1 MNHLHQWCITVQRR
15 DMGQHFDGI
24 FQWGDPNMDGL
35 WWKIHLEMDDL
46 GGTSIFGNL
55 HIGNPESTTNKPPNR
70 PRAPNLA
77 PEHSP
82 PIPVV
87 FFATDI
93 IEMSW
98 MTISISFNITHV
110 GKMSCHTTYLRMVI
124 LWWFGWIVYGIVK
137 NPTYPIDPTTSKD
150 MALMSLAHFTTSSWQ
165 INHWVTSGRMED

>member
-1 MNHLHQWCITVQRR
+1 
-15 DMGQHFDGI
+15 
-24 FQWGDPNMDGL
+24 
-35 WWKIHLEMDDL
+35 MDDL
-46 GGTSIFGNL
+46 GGTSILGNL

-110 GKMSCHTTYLRMVI
+110 GKMSCHTTYLMMVI
-124 LWWFGWIVYGIVK
+124 LW
-137 NPTYPIDPTTSKD
+137 
-150 MALMSLAHFTTSSWQ
+150 
-165 INHWVTSGRMED
+165 